1 MKICGIIAEYNPFH
15 NGHQYHLQK
24 SIEQSGADYSVIIM
38 SGNFVQRGTPAIM
51 DKHIRTEAAL
61 RCGADLVLELPTCYA
76 TGSAEYFAA
85 GAVSLLDK
93 LGTVTHL
100 CFGSECGDIELL
112 KQIAEIY
119 AEEPANFREILRQ
132 KLKTGLSFPVA
143 RAAALVEACPEL
155 CEALSVLSSPN
166 NILGVEYMKA
176 LIRRNSSITPLTIC
190 RSGAGYHNRE
200 LTLAMSSA
208 AAIRQAFENGI
219 SPTQLTAQL
228 PSEASVIY
236 EKYFQKLQPMF
247 ADDLSSI
254 LHYKLLIEKHTG
266 YTEYLDVSEDLSD
279 RIQKNLYRFTT
290 FTGFCDLL
298 KTKDLAYSRIS
309 RCLLHILLNIKKSD
323 VSIYVNEL
331 DYTPYAR
338 ILGFRRKATPLFS
351 EINKKTQIPLISKLA
366 DAGKSL
372 EGPALEMLQKDILCS
387 DIYSSLQNRKNEIG
401 MKNEYS
407 TPIVIV

>member
-24 SIEQSGADYSVIIM
+24 SIEQSEADYSVVVM

-51 DKHIRTEAAL
+51 DKHARTEAAL
-61 RCGADLVLELPTCYA
+61 CCGADLVLELPVCYA
-76 TGSAEYFAA
+76 LGSAEYFAA

-93 LGTVTHL
+93 LGAVTHL
-100 CFGSECGDIELL
+100 CFGSECGDIDLL
-112 KQIAEIY
+112 KQIAQIY
-119 AEEPANFREILRQ
+119 ANEPACFQEILRQ

-143 RAAALVEACPEL
+143 RAAALIEACPEL
-155 CEALSVLSSPN
+155 CESLPILSSPN
-166 NILGVEYMKA
+166 NILGIEYMKA
-176 LIRRNSSITPLTIC
+176 LFRRNSTITPLTIT
-190 RSGAGYHNRE
+190 RNGAGYHDRE
-200 LTLAMSSA
+200 LTLSFSSA
-208 AAIRQAFENGI
+208 TAIRQAFENGI
-219 SPTQLTAQL
+219 PSTRLKGQL
-228 PSEASVIY
+228 PLEASEIY
-236 EKYFQKLQPMF
+236 EQYFQISQPIF
-247 ADDLSSI
+247 TNDLSDI
-254 LHYKLLIEKHTG
+254 LHYKLLMEKHTG
-266 YTEYLDVSEDLSD
+266 YTAYMDVSEELSD
-279 RIQKNLYRFTT
+279 RIQNNLYRFTT
-290 FTGFCDLL
+290 FTDFCDLL

-338 ILGFRRKATPLFS
+338 ILGFRREATPMLS
-351 EINKKTQIPLISKLA
+351 EISKKTQIPMISKLA

-372 EGPALEMLQKDILCS
+372 EGSALEMLQKDILCS
-387 DIYSSLQNRKNEIG
+387 DVYSSLRCRKNEIG